1 MTAVFVILLVL
12 IAIYCICAPTREEV
26 VIQEEASAEQIELMQ
41 IKRKIAL
48 LESTTYNEDTLLGLF
63 LAVLQRMA
71 CIPLPFLFVGA
82 LIGLFGDGLDTET
95 RLGVFGLFAANLAF
109 VLYMPYAK
117 RNLALLRNRAE
128 MLEEFLSAKH
138 SGKHDETALSALKTV
153 LEHQLKC
160 RNKETLEEIDNLP
173 YYSLK

>member
-1 MTAVFVILLVL
+1 MFNTMVIVILLIFV
-12 IAIYCICAPTREEV
+12 AIYFNILPHIPHTGSSPEDL
-26 VIQEEASAEQIELMQ
+26 ELTQ
-41 IKRKIAL
+41 IKRKIVL
-48 LESTTYNEDTLLGLF
+48 LENTTYNGDTALGLCWSS
-63 LAVLQRMA
+63 LHSAA

-82 LIGLFGDGLDTET
+82 LIALFGDGLDTET

-173 YYSLK
+173 YYSLDK